1 MDEDEDDGVDDDVDD
16 DEDDA
21 NDDKYQRRD
30 AAVNPE
36 ERRSMILI
44 ISCFTWKYGLDVFE
58 YYCVCHTR
66 MNFFLCFM
74 IMMDDRTCSLVEEK
88 YP

>member
-1 MDEDEDDGVDDDVDD
+1 VDVEVDGGVDGGVDD

-36 ERRSMILI
+36 ERRSMIQ
-44 ISCFTWKYGLDVFE
+44 Y
-58 YYCVCHTR
+58 
-66 MNFFLCFM
+66 
-74 IMMDDRTCSLVEEK
+74 
-88 YP
+88 